1 MKKFLIHKI
10 QISIDILL
18 WMFMSVLI
26 CPGKLWV
33 CVIFFLWRPKCFILL
48 DVSSYWIWRVN
59 KAVYVCVFVVFKVVD
74 KSCYGVCQQCVCFSN
89 ELSDPKTVKM
99 FHWTWIKNQNMMQWC
114 PQTTVHT
121 CFEGYPHYK
130 LENQSDKSKLLNYS
144 AKFMIYIFRLLANV
158 CLNDRIERGKFSK
171 IFLGKQ

>member
-1 MKKFLIHKI
+1 MKKFLFITFKYL
-10 QISIDILL
+10 DTLL
-18 WMFMSVLI
+18 WMFMSLSI

-130 LENQSDKSKLLNYS
+130 LENQSDKSKS
-144 AKFMIYIFRLLANV
+144 
-158 CLNDRIERGKFSK
+158 
-171 IFLGKQ
+171 